1 MRINGLKWMII
12 TAVVVTVNVMPTWD
26 TGAVSSERKVVI
38 CHSGQT
44 KVVLESG
51 VEYPFG
57 DTVIPWVPATSAP
70 AANLAAH
77 REALREISQGFCV

>member
-44 KVVLESG
+44 KVVLESALNTHLG
-51 VEYPFG
+51 HG
-57 DTVIPWVPATSAP
+57 DTVGPCNVSPC
-70 AANLAAH
+70 
-77 REALREISQGFCV
+77 R